1 MKRMQTVLVVLSVFV
16 CLGCSCGLRR
26 GGSGQEGRPEPAF
39 ELVDYHVHLK
49 GGLTLDEAIAVSK
62 KNGVKFGVA
71 QNCGLG
77 FPVTDDAG
85 LDKFIKSL
93 EGKPV
98 YKGMQA
104 EGREWVTLFSP
115 EAIAKFDYVFTD
127 AMTWTDDKG
136 NRMRLWMRRE
146 VKFDDK
152 QKFMDMLVER
162 IVTLM
167 NDEPIDIY
175 VNSTFLPARIADE
188 YDALWTKDRMQ
199 KVIDAAVKNDVA
211 IEINARYR
219 IPSEAFIKLAKK
231 SGAKFAFGTNNT
243 GRELGNLEYCRQMI
257 KKCGLTAKDMFTPRP
272 HDQKPIFKK
281 GLPKK

>member
-16 CLGCSCGLRR
+16 CMGCSCGPRQ
-26 GGSGQEGRPEPAF
+26 SGTGEPVF

-49 GGLTLDEAIAVSK
+49 GGLTLDEAVAISK
-62 KNGVKFGVA
+62 KNGVKFGIA

-77 FPVTDDAG
+77 FPVTD
-85 LDKFIKSL
+85 
-93 EGKPV
+93 
-98 YKGMQA
+98 
-104 EGREWVTLFSP
+104 
-115 EAIAKFDYVFTD
+115 
-127 AMTWTDDKG
+127 
-136 NRMRLWMRRE
+136 
-146 VKFDDK
+146 
-152 QKFMDMLVER
+152 
-162 IVTLM
+162 
-167 NDEPIDIY
+167 
-175 VNSTFLPARIADE
+175 
-188 YDALWTKDRMQ
+188 DALWTKDRMQ

-219 IPSEAFIKLAKK
+219 IPSEAFIKRAKT

-257 KKCGLTAKDMFTPRP
+257 AKCGLTAKDMFTPKP